1 MFIVTGA
8 NGFIGSALV
17 WEIQRRSSE
26 SLIAVD
32 TADLKTR
39 PEPLRKAR
47 IDDFVLTPDLFSY
60 LKTHGSKVR
69 GVFHMGA
76 SSSTTEMNEQFLSE
90 NNVQYSQK
98 LFEFCT
104 QQKIP
109 YIYASSASVYGN
121 GALGFDDQTDTK
133 KFKPMNPYGRS
144 KSTFDIWAMEQKQT
158 PPTWAGLRFFN
169 VYGPHEYHKGEQA
182 SVVFK
187 AFKQIRE
194 SNRLKLFRSHNP
206 DYKDGMQ
213 MRDFVY
219 VKDVTRWMWEIFE
232 KSDFTNGVYNMG
244 FGRARTWL
252 DLAGAAFKA
261 MDKPMQIDW
270 IDIPE
275 NVREHYQYYTEA
287 KMDKLLAQKLSAPA
301 WSLEAGVED
310 YIKNYLLTDE
320 PYL

>member
-26 SLIAVD
+26 PIVAVD
-32 TADLKTR
+32 TVDIKSR
-39 PEPLRKAR
+39 PEPLAKAR
-47 IDDFVLTPDLFSY
+47 IDHFVPTKDLMSF
-60 LKTHGSKVR
+60 LKDHGEKVR
-69 GVFHMGA
+69 GIFHMGA
-76 SSSTTEMNEQFLSE
+76 SSSTTEMNEEFLRE
-90 NNVQYSQK
+90 NNIEYSQK
-98 LFEFCT
+98 LFEFCA
-104 QQKIP
+104 QQNIP

-121 GALGFDDQTDTK
+121 GSLGFDDQTDTSQ
-133 KFKPMNPYGRS
+133 FKPMNPYGRS
-144 KSTFDIWAMEQKQT
+144 KSGFDIWALKQT
-158 PPTWAGLRFFN
+158 KTPPKWAGLRFFN

-187 AFKQIRE
+187 AFRQIRE
-194 SNRLKLFRSHNP
+194 HGSLKLFKSHNP

-232 KSDFTNGVYNMG
+232 KPQFTNGVYNMG
-244 FGRARTWL
+244 FGKARTWV
-252 DLAGAAFKA
+252 DLASAAFQA
-261 MDKPMQIDW
+261 MDKPMKVEW
-270 IDIPE
+270 IEIPE
-275 NVREHYQYYTEA
+275 NVREHYQYFTEA

-301 WSLEAGVED
+301 WSLEKGVED

>member
-26 SLIAVD
+26 PVVGVD
-32 TADLKTR
+32 TVDIKSRT
-39 PEPLRKAR
+39 EPLAKAR
-47 IDDFVLTPDLFSY
+47 LDDFILTSELMPY
-60 LKTHGSKVR
+60 LQKHANQVR
-69 GVFHMGA
+69 GIFHMGA
-76 SSSTTEMNEQFLSE
+76 SSSTTEMNEEFLRE
-90 NNVQYSQK
+90 NNIEYSQQ

-104 QQKIP
+104 KQNIP

-121 GALGFDDQTDTK
+121 GSLGFDDKTDTG
-133 KFKPMNPYGRS
+133 KFSPMNPYGRS
-144 KSTFDIWAMEQKQT
+144 KSGFDIWALKQT
-158 PPTWAGLRFFN
+158 KTPPKWAGLRFFN
-169 VYGPHEYHKGEQA
+169 VYGPQEYHKGEQA

-194 SNRLKLFRSHNP
+194 SGSLKLFKSHNP

-219 VKDVTRWMWEIFE
+219 VKDVTRWMWEIYE
-232 KSDFTNGVYNMG
+232 KPEFQSGVYNMG
-244 FGRARTWL
+244 FGKARTWV
-252 DLAGAAFKA
+252 DLATAAFKA
-261 MDKPMQIDW
+261 MNKPMKIDW
-270 IDIPE
+270 IEIPE
-275 NVREHYQYYTEA
+275 NVREHYQYFTEA